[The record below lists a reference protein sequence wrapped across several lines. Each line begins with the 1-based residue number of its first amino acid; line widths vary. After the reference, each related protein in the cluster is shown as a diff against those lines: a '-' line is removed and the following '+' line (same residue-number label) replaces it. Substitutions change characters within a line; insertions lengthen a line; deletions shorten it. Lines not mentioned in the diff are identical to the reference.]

1 MISDRRS
8 FILIAFLV
16 ANFSR
21 PQTISCVVASHHVK
35 PAAYSSRPP
44 PLLLRLSGGEVEPS
58 ESKHEDGSKASLASS
73 SAYNSTESSQVNEA
87 GVGLGIARTKDG
99 HCIVAKILEGSSAA
113 ESGEVEIKDRII
125 EVDGT
130 TVKGLSPAEV
140 GKLLK
145 GKEGS
150 EVEMIVESQKRSG
163 AVQCVA
169 LVRRGVKQSLQKTL
183 GMGLSRND
191 KNQCLVSKILTGG
204 RVEQSGGLKVGDII
218 VSINGVKGF
227 EPEWKVFQGHD
238 SINSALGSKCKNAET
253 GNAYSIINSLARAPF
268 DATDNKPLVKFLF
281 SSKKEVVGVGLQA
294 QKNVHGDFMVTSIEE
309 GSPAASS
316 GRIALGDV
324 IAKVDGHVVKHLQWE
339 SLANLLSGAPGS
351 SLSITFCRWTP
362 ADGANEGGWRTFE
375 VNLRRQKTQRACQA
389 TMIPKNAQVYVDEG
403 HLQQLVDM
411 GFPEETARKALMATH
426 NDIESAVTWIEV
438 NGNSANKFHEYKEIS
453 MLTTAEAAAIE
464 EEGGRVQLLGKG
476 TNPVEQLMSLGFS
489 RPEVEKA
496 LRKTQGRVMM
506 AADRLLEKQSLM
518 ERRKAES
525 EKKEKVQAKQ
535 GGFFA
540 SLLGFGSKE
549 TIA

>member
-150 EVEMIVESQKRSG
+150 EVEMIVEKRSG

-169 LVRRGVKQSLQKTL
+169 LVRRGVKQSLQIQQSRVEDVCNEKKHVVQTKRDAKTL

-218 VSINGVKGF
+218 VSINGVK
-227 EPEWKVFQGHD
+227 
-238 SINSALGSKCKNAET
+238 
-253 GNAYSIINSLARAPF
+253 
-268 DATDNKPLVKFLF
+268 
-281 SSKKEVVGVGLQA
+281 
-294 QKNVHGDFMVTSIEE
+294 
-309 GSPAASS
+309 
-316 GRIALGDV
+316 
-324 IAKVDGHVVKHLQWE
+324 VDGMTLKTVSSVLRE
-339 SLANLLSGAPGS
+339 IDSNEISLVLNRNGKFFKVTIPSTQLSGQNA
-351 SLSITFCRWTP
+351 RM
-362 ADGANEGGWRTFE
+362 
-375 VNLRRQKTQRACQA
+375 QKQE
-389 TMIPKNAQVYVDEG
+389 M
-403 HLQQLVDM
+403 
-411 GFPEETARKALMATH
+411 RK
-426 NDIESAVTWIEV
+426 
-438 NGNSANKFHEYKEIS
+438 
-453 MLTTAEAAAIE
+453 
-464 EEGGRVQLLGKG
+464 
-476 TNPVEQLMSLGFS
+476 
-489 RPEVEKA
+489 
-496 LRKTQGRVMM
+496 
-506 AADRLLEKQSLM
+506 
-518 ERRKAES
+518 
-525 EKKEKVQAKQ
+525 KKR
-535 GGFFA
+535 
-540 SLLGFGSKE
+540 
-549 TIA
+549 